1 MPYSLKKA
9 AKLMAENLE
18 AAIQIAKNVAR
29 LDEIL
34 VAPVEE
40 KYRTFVL
47 EEKTQSCAEI
57 SPLEVTG
64 TYHPDYQGMTWE
76 KFLYKGKRME
86 ANLQLLK
93 HNPDYYV
100 TNSIKTP
107 VMSYIRINNQLFIR
121 DDGNHRTAIARLLFA
136 LIGDVSRPL
145 KGVYLTEI
153 TIDRNLCHE
162 YERFCKLV
170 RALNP
175 EYPPVIRVFRRPV
188 QRIDAVEITDIAVT
202 KYEVCIEIISGDQVY
217 YINQV
222 DTEKLRHLCTG
233 IKLYLDFLK
242 KPLIR
247 RLLSREPEVT
257 PADWKIF
264 LKNITRK

>member
-18 AAIQIAKNVAR
+18 TAIQITKNIAR

-34 VAPVEE
+34 AAPVEE

-93 HNPDYYV
+93 HNPDYYI
-100 TNSIKTP
+100 TNGIKTP

-136 LIGDVSRPL
+136 LIGDVNRPL

-175 EYPPVIRVFRRPV
+175 ENSPLIRVFRKPI
-188 QRIDAVEITDIAVT
+188 QRIDAVEVTDTAITR
-202 KYEVCIEIISGDQVY
+202 YEVCIEIAAKDQIY
-217 YINQV
+217 YIYQA
-222 DTEKLRHLCTG
+222 TSEKLRHFCKG
-233 IKLYLDFLK
+233 VELYLDFLR
-242 KPLIR
+242 KPVLKR
-247 RLLSREPEVT
+247 FFSRKPKIT
-257 PADWKIF
+257 PPDWEAFVKHI
-264 LKNITRK
+264 I